1 MTVLKEYQ
9 RLEAEA
15 VWRATPDA
23 QRRDVIVSIGKA
35 TITISAPNGTALT
48 HWSLPAMVQI
58 NAGETPPVF
67 APGIEAV
74 ETLEISD
81 PEMLD
86 AIDRVISAIRR
97 RSGRGSW
104 VARLGR
110 WAVLAAACVGLIYW
124 LPGAVTAYTASL
136 VPPEMQASIGADL
149 LAETERVAGAPC
161 QSPGGDRALEALAA
175 RLFPGSQTRL
185 KVLPT
190 TLAGTAHLPD
200 GTMLISHTLVED
212 YETPEVVA
220 GFLLAEGLRATETD
234 PMARLLEASP
244 FRAALALL
252 STGRLREIDKQR
264 MAEWLVVRPGEPVPQ
279 DRLLAAMTERAVDS
293 RPYALALDLSG
304 ETTATL
310 VSGAVDAPAPVLNDT
325 DWIALQAICSE

>member
-9 RLEAEA
+9 RLEAEG

-48 HWSLPAMVQI
+48 HWSLPAMVQM
-58 NAGETPPVF
+58 NPGETPPVF
-67 APGIEAV
+67 APGIDAV
-74 ETLEISD
+74 ETLEMLD

-86 AIDRVISAIRR
+86 AIDRVMSAIQRKSVR
-97 RSGRGSW
+97 KGQAG
-104 VARLGR
+104 RLGR
-110 WAVLAAACVGLIYW
+110 WAALAAIAAGLIYW

-136 VPPEMQASIGADL
+136 VPPEMRAQIGAEL
-149 LAETERVAGAPC
+149 LSETERVAGAPC
-161 QSPGGDRALEALAA
+161 QTPGGDRALAALAE
-175 RLFPGSQTRL
+175 RVFPDRPIAL

-190 TLAGTAHLPD
+190 TLTGTAQLPG

-212 YETPEVVA
+212 YETPDVVA
-220 GFLLAEGLRATETD
+220 GHLLAEELRAPKSD

-252 STGRLREIDKQR
+252 STGHLRKIDLQR
-264 MAEWLVVRPGEPVPQ
+264 MAEWLVVRPGDPVPHDQ
-279 DRLLAAMTERAVDS
+279 LLAVMNAREIDAK
-293 RPYALALDLSG
+293 PFAYALDVSG
-304 ETTATL
+304 DSTATL
-310 VSGAVDAPAPVLNDT
+310 IAGAREDPKPVLGDT
-325 DWIALQAICSE
+325 DWIALQTICSE